1 VLFERRVEIF
11 HRKKSFA
18 ILFTNV
24 VDGTDVGVVQ
34 RRRRLSFAL
43 KTGQS

>member
-1 VLFERRVEIF
+1 VFERRAFKIF

-18 ILFTNV
+18 ILITNV
-24 VDGTDVGVVQ
+24 VDATDVGVVQ

>member
-1 VLFERRVEIF
+1 VTCFERRAFKIF

-24 VDGTDVGVVQ
+24 VDGTDVGWF
-34 RRRRLSFAL
+34 SADAD
-43 KTGQS
+43 